1 MKRTVQIFL
10 LVVFLCS
17 CKEISFRQPQPKG
30 RKALSAIPAK
40 LQGKYLA
47 YQENGEL
54 AEDTII
60 ITRNGYLFS
69 YHEALPASTHREN
82 YDEGVLSDTLVLKS
96 YRGYYFL
103 NLYEEPEWLLRVIK
117 QEKNGDLTYMAME
130 QDNVDFNDYI
140 RKLSYEIAVD
150 SVSVGEETLYHID
163 PPPSKLIDLIEKGFF
178 TKTALKKIQ

>member
-69 YHEALPASTHREN
+69 YNEA
-82 YDEGVLSDTLVLKS
+82 
-96 YRGYYFL
+96 
-103 NLYEEPEWLLRVIK
+103 
-117 QEKNGDLTYMAME
+117 
-130 QDNVDFNDYI
+130 
-140 RKLSYEIAVD
+140 
-150 SVSVGEETLYHID
+150 
-163 PPPSKLIDLIEKGFF
+163 
-178 TKTALKKIQ
+178 